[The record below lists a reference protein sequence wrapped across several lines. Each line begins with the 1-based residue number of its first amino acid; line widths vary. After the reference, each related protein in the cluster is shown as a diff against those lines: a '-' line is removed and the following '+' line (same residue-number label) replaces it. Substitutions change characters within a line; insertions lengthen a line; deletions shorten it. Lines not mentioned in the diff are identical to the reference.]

1 MNSLF
6 SPSSL
11 YPSPSP
17 YHRQLQP
24 QNIRSNRSNRRRY
37 QLRCPLPLPHPS
49 LSRNSLHIIIPRSS
63 SSVGEDIYPNE
74 GSIPAIEF
82 EDITEKDWSFLD
94 PDDLVSDQDYGHKLN
109 RIIAS
114 GQIESGSRVVVSAGA
129 EGFVDRLVDSSS
141 PCSLLLVVHDSLFVL
156 AGIKEKYDKVKCWQ
170 GELLYVPEK
179 WAPLDVVFLYF
190 LPALPFGLDQVFGVL
205 AKHCSPGARLVISHP
220 QGREVLEQQRKKYPD
235 VIISDLPKKSVLQ
248 KAASDHS
255 FDLVEFVDDSG
266 FYLAVLKFS
275 SARD

>member
-11 YPSPSP
+11 NLSPSP
-17 YHRQLQP
+17 YHRQ
-24 QNIRSNRSNRRRY
+24 NMRSNRRNRRY
-37 QLRCPLPLPHPS
+37 QLGCPLPLPHPS
-49 LSRNSLHIIIPRSS
+49 LSHNSLHIIIPRSS
-63 SSVGEDIYPNE
+63 PVGEDIYPNE
-74 GSIPAIEF
+74 GSIPVIEF
-82 EDITEKDWSFLD
+82 QDIIEKDWSFLD
-94 PDDLVSDQDYGHKLN
+94 SDDLVFSQDYSHKLD

-114 GQIESGSRVVVSAGA
+114 GQIESGSRVMVSAGA

-141 PCSLLLVVHDSLFVL
+141 PCNLLLVVHDSLFVL
-156 AGIKEKYDKVKCWQ
+156 GGIKEKYDKVKCWQ

-190 LPALPFGLDQVFGVL
+190 LPALPFGLDQVLGLL
-205 AKHCSPGARLVISHP
+205 AKHYCSPGARLVISHP

-235 VIISDLPKKSVLQ
+235 VIISDLPDKSVLQ

-255 FDLVEFVDDSG
+255 FDLVEFVDDNG